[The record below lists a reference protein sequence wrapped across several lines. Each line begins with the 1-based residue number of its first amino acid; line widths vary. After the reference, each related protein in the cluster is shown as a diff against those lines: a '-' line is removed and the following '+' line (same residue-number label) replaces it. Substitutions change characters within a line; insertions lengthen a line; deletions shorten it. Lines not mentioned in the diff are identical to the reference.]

1 MQYTETAQAILLLTC
16 YFNKSEVK
24 SVRPLTPL
32 QYARL
37 AAWLHH
43 NKYSPASLLSDA
55 DSVLAQWQ
63 DPKPGGKRNE
73 ITIERLQQLLARGG
87 SMAFALEHWA
97 KQGVH
102 AVTRSCAN
110 YPQKIR
116 EKLGENRPPVFFTV
130 GNLELLNKPSIGFVG
145 SRKIDADDESFTQNK
160 AQLAV
165 AQDFVVVS
173 GGARGVDQTSMLSA
187 LEQGG
192 ESIGVLADSLLR
204 TSASKAYRD
213 GLRDNRLLLLSPFY
227 PEAGFTPANAMA
239 RNKYIYALSEAVVVV
254 KSGIN
259 EGGTWTGA
267 NENLKHNWC
276 PLWVRNN
283 DHPGNQE
290 LINLGALPMAED
302 FACFK
307 SAQAVAIQPEPVTN
321 DLFST
326 ADTAATPAQATNT
339 AADSTDFSFD
349 SSAPTVAP
357 TAPTGQPEKTVVR
370 INPTEIFS
378 QQTRGA
384 YIETQAEVDA
394 YLNALKDKL
403 QAALDQHQRINIQ

>member
-102 AVTRSCAN
+102 AVTRACAN
-110 YPQKIR
+110 YPQKIP
-116 EKLGENRPPVFFTV
+116 EKLGETRPPVFFTV
-130 GNLELLNKPSIGFVG
+130 GNLELLNKPGIGFVG
-145 SRKIDADDESFTQNK
+145 SREIDADDDSVTQNK

-173 GGARGVDQTSMLSA
+173 GGAKGVDQTSMLSA

-192 ESIGVLADSLLR
+192 ASIGVLADSLLR
-204 TSASKAYRD
+204 ASASKAYRD

-254 KSGIN
+254 KSALT
-259 EGGTWTGA
+259 GGTWTGA
-267 NENLKHNWC
+267 NENLKHQWC

-290 LINLGALPMAED
+290 LIKLGALPMAED
-302 FACFK
+302 FTCFN
-307 SAQAVAIQPEPVTN
+307 SAQPVAIQPDPVIN
-321 DLFST
+321 DLFATPDTLETPAEAPST
-326 ADTAATPAQATNT
+326 AIKSTAETLDTTAPVTAA
-339 AADSTDFSFD
+339 
-349 SSAPTVAP
+349 

-378 QQTRGA
+378 QQTKGT

>member
-102 AVTRSCAN
+102 AVTRSCSN

-130 GNLELLNKPSIGFVG
+130 GNLELLNKPGIGFVG
-145 SRKIDADDESFTQNK
+145 SREIDADDESFTQNK

-173 GGARGVDQTSMLSA
+173 GGAKGVDQASMLSA

-192 ESIGVLADSLLR
+192 ASIGVLADSLLR
-204 TSASKAYRD
+204 ASASKAYRD

-254 KSGIN
+254 KSTLT
-259 EGGTWTGA
+259 GGTWTGA

-290 LINLGALPMAED
+290 LIKLGALPMAED

-307 SAQAVAIQPEPVTN
+307 SAQPVATQPEPVTN

-326 ADTAATPAQATNT
+326 ADTPAIPDQAANT
-339 AADSTDFSFD
+339 AADSTDFSLDFT
-349 SSAPTVAP
+349 APTVAP
-357 TAPTGQPEKTVVR
+357 TAPTDQPEKTVVR

-378 QQTRGA
+378 QQTQGA

-394 YLNALKDKL
+394 YLSALKEQL
-403 QAALDQHQRINIQ
+403 QAALDQQQAINIQ